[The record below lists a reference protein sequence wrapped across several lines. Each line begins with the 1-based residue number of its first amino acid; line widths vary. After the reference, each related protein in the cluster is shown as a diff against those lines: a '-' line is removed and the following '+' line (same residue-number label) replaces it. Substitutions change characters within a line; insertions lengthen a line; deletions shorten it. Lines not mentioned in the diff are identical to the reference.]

1 MTYLCKDCSYRGI
14 TSGQAGQCPACGSFN
29 LARTRREEDEKTPGK
44 WRLALLGALWV
55 YLIGLIIWK
64 LNN

>member
-29 LARTRREEDEKTPGK
+29 LAGTTREEVEKPPGK
-44 WRLALLGALWV
+44 WRLVLLAALWI
-55 YLIGLIIWK
+55 YLMGLIIWK
-64 LNN
+64 LNS